1 MSATAT
7 AWNRVVPLEGGSN
20 FRDLG
25 GYRTASGKTVRKGK
39 LYRTANMAG
48 LTEKD
53 LVTIGALGIRTI
65 CDFRGPDETR
75 AAPTRLPPNAPDIH
89 MLSIQPK
96 VGGSVRQIMEM
107 GEARGADVRNLIT
120 EAYRAYARDHIAQYR
135 GFFERLTADDR
146 YPIVFH
152 CAAGK
157 DRTGFAAAIA
167 LSALG
172 VPRETVLEDYLLT
185 NTYWRSTT
193 SLPPNAHPEVKQALL
208 GAHPEY
214 LAAAFHG
221 LEADFGSFDGYLER
235 GLGVDASRRQRLHS
249 LLLE

>member
-1 MSATAT
+1 MSATT
-7 AWNRVVPLEGGSN
+7 TDWNRVIPLTGGSN

-39 LYRTANMAG
+39 LFRTAHMAG
-48 LTEKD
+48 LTDTD

-65 CDFRGPDETR
+65 CDFRGPDEVRTS
-75 AAPTRLPPNAPDIH
+75 PTRLPSNAPEIH
-89 MLSIQPK
+89 MLSIMPK
-96 VGGSVRQIMEM
+96 VGGSVRQIMEA
-107 GEARGADVRNLIT
+107 GEARGQDVRDLIT
-120 EAYRAYARDHIAQYR
+120 EAYRAYAREHVNQYR
-135 GFFERLTADDR
+135 AFFERLTADDR

-167 LSALG
+167 LTALG
-172 VPRETVLEDYLLT
+172 VPRDTVMEDYLLT
-185 NTYWRSTT
+185 NTHWRSTS
-193 SLPPNAHPEVKQALL
+193 SLPANAHPEVRKALL

-214 LAAAFHG
+214 LEAAFEG
-221 LEADFGSFDGYLER
+221 LDSHFGSFDAYLEK
-235 GLGVDASRRQRLHS
+235 GLGVDADRRARLHA